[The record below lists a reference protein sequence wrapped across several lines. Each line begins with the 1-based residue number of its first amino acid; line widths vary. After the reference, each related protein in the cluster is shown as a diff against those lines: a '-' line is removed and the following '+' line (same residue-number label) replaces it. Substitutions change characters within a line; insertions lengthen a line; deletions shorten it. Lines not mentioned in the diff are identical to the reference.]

1 MKKWKLYLS
10 IPIILIVCI
19 LCYMT
24 ISFIRIENISINVP
38 YGDFVI
44 VRDDPL
50 DNTTIQIEDILNQEK
65 EIQQLLDNDGFDMDT
80 FTVFNPSFVAY
91 DDAGTAYRILI
102 ANDNFFKYNEVQVSQ
117 ENTLYRFKN
126 INNKNIIL
134 FFYEGGSS
142 EIDTTSFKM
151 KVENVLDE
159 SLLPEF
165 IPQNSYILTGDYIT
179 MDTYEYIITNTPYL
193 KNSTMDDYYIYIH
206 TASSN
211 DTAKIVEI
219 LKEKEYTLT
228 ASNDLSKGEDLFG
241 PWYRNMII
249 CIVAIVGILI
259 VEIIL
264 IRKYRNEKGR

>member
-10 IPIILIVCI
+10 IPIILIICI
-19 LCYMT
+19 FCYMT

-44 VRDDPL
+44 VSDDSL
-50 DNTTIQIEDILNQEK
+50 DNTTIQIEDILNKEK

-102 ANDNFFKYNEVQVSQ
+102 ANDNFFKYNEVQVAQ

-126 INNKNIIL
+126 RNNKNITL
-134 FFYEGGSS
+134 FFYEEGSS

-165 IPQNSYILTGDYIT
+165 TPQNSYILTG
-179 MDTYEYIITNTPYL
+179 NT
-193 KNSTMDDYYIYIH
+193 
-206 TASSN
+206 
-211 DTAKIVEI
+211 
-219 LKEKEYTLT
+219 
-228 ASNDLSKGEDLFG
+228 
-241 PWYRNMII
+241 
-249 CIVAIVGILI
+249 
-259 VEIIL
+259 
-264 IRKYRNEKGR
+264 